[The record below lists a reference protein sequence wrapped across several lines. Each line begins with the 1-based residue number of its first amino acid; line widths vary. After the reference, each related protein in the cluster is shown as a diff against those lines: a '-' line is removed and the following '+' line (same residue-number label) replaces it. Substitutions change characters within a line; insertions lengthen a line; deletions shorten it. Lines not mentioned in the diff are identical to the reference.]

1 MIKLAN
7 TVINRH
13 LDIFR
18 YLLVGAVIVLLT
30 YIYPRNNFKFDY
42 EKDKPWLHE
51 TMYAPF
57 SFSIKKPVEEFERE
71 QKEATESVLPYYDF
85 NPAVIVQVQ
94 ETFKSTLQKA
104 VVEYNQI
111 IAADT
116 TIAEQRD
123 SLLIDQLS
131 YLEKGQMILDAI
143 YEVGI
148 LERAEEHQKLESDA
162 LVNILSDTNVGSLK
176 TFGDFYSLPTAYQFI
191 VDEVSKEDEIRNAF
205 LVSLVENVI
214 QPNIRYNEKT
224 TNQFREEKVQAIL
237 PTKGVIQESEK
248 IIDQGTKV
256 TEEKF
261 QVLNS
266 LREEYQ
272 KGEETFA
279 SWYKT
284 MGYFLMTSLIM
295 LIFYY
300 YIRTSQSPVY
310 KSLRKITFIFVIIL
324 VFQYLISLLVGSVAA
339 SDRTLLYAIPFCMV
353 PIIFRTFFGVRL
365 ALYGHMI
372 NTMIST
378 FILPVGSDYFILQLL
393 VGFVAILANRK
404 AFYWSQF
411 FRATLYVFIAYGL
424 GYLAIFLIR
433 EGSPS
438 ELQFLPF
445 GWLMVNAFLVLLTFP
460 LIPFFEK
467 LFGFVS
473 HITLVEL
480 SDLNNPLLKE
490 LSVKAPGTF
499 WHSIQVANLAEAAA
513 YEVGADTLI
522 TKVGALYHDVGKMK
536 NPMYFIENQ
545 KSQINL
551 HDGLDYKD
559 SAKIIIGHVIDGIET
574 AKTQGLPNDIVDFVR
589 THHGTT
595 LTDYFYRK
603 EVQANPDQEVDP
615 KLFQYPG
622 PIPYSKETALV
633 MIADSLEAASRS
645 LNNPTQDDI
654 DNLVDGIIQHKIRQ
668 QQFEN
673 CDLSFKDL
681 KLIRKKF
688 KHLLKSNFHVRVK
701 YPGLN

>member
-1 MIKLAN
+1 MNNLAN

-13 LDIFR
+13 LDIIR

-30 YIYPRNNFKFDY
+30 WIYPRNNFKFDY

-51 TMYAPF
+51 TLYAPF
-57 SFSIKKPVEEFERE
+57 SFSIKKPAEQFLSEQEEA
-71 QKEATESVLPYYDF
+71 KKSVLPYYDF
-85 NPAVIVQVQ
+85 DPEVIVTVQ
-94 ETFKSTLQKA
+94 EDFKAKLGSA
-104 VVEYNQI
+104 VQEYNRV
-111 IAADT
+111 IADDT
-116 TIAEQRD
+116 SLVDVVD
-123 SLLIDQLS
+123 SLLIDETS
-131 YLEKGQMILDAI
+131 YLLKGQEILDHI

-148 LERAEEHQKLESDA
+148 LERDEAHQTLEAEELI
-162 LVNILSDTNVGSLK
+162 NILTDKSFASLK
-176 TFGDFYSLPTAYQFI
+176 TIGGFYSLPSAYQYI
-191 VDEVSKEDEIRNAF
+191 VDEVSQEDEIRNAF
-205 LVSLVENVI
+205 LVGLVENVI
-214 QPNIRYNEKT
+214 RPNIKHNESITEK
-224 TNQFREEKVQAIL
+224 FRQEALKAIL
-237 PTKGVIQESEK
+237 PTKGVIQEAEK

-261 QVLNS
+261 QILNS
-266 LREEYQ
+266 LRDEYQ

-284 MGYFLMTSLIM
+284 IGYLLMTSLIL
-295 LIFYY
+295 LIFLT
-300 YIRTSQSPVY
+300 YIRSSQPRVY
-310 KSLRKITFIFVIIL
+310 SSLRRMTFILVVILI
-324 VFQYLISLLVGSVAA
+324 FQYMISLLVGSTAA
-339 SDRTLLYAIPFCMV
+339 ADRTILYVVPFCMV
-353 PIIFRTFFGVRL
+353 PIIFRTFFGVRM

-372 NTMIST
+372 NVMIAT
-378 FILPVGSDYFILQLL
+378 FILPLGSDYFILQLL

-411 FRATLYVFIAYGL
+411 FRATLYVFIAYCL

-433 EGSPS
+433 EGSPT
-438 ELQFLPF
+438 ELKFLPF
-445 GWLMVNAFLVLLTFP
+445 GWLTVNAFLVLLTFP

-522 TKVGALYHDVGKMK
+522 TKVGALYHDVGKMN

-551 HDGLDYKD
+551 HDGLGYTE

-574 AKTQGLPNDIVDFVR
+574 AKNQGLPNDIVDFVR

-603 EVQANPDQEVDP
+603 EVAANPDKEIDP

-645 LNNPTQDDI
+645 LTNPTQDDI
-654 DNLVDGIIQHKIRQ
+654 DNLVDGIIQHKIKQ
-668 QQFEN
+668 HQFEN